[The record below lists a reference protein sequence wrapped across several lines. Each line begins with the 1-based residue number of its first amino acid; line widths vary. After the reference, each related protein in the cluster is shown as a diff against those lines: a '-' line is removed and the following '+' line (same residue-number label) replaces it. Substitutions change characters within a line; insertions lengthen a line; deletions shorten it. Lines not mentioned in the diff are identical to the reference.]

1 MVWGRFGIVRNICYL
16 GLHGLRM
23 ICINFWD
30 VNAVVHI
37 EVNVDITAVPAGS
50 RGNEIVSNS
59 ISV

>member
-1 MVWGRFGIVRNICYL
+1 
-16 GLHGLRM
+16 M

-50 RGNEIVSNS
+50 HGNEIVSNG